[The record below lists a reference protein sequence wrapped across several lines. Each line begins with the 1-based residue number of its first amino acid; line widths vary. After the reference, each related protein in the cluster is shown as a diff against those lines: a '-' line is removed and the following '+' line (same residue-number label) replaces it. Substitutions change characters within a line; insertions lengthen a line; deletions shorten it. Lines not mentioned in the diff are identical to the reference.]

1 MQKGSVGPASAFCS
15 LTHAKCL
22 RFGNYWAESP
32 IEHMD
37 SRFST
42 LWPLAANDDAKEQPL
57 LSRTL
62 RQCYGRRDHL
72 HIVTFADKVPLA
84 PTLPFA
90 RTAFAHGYT
99 VRTLHIKNESTALAS
114 KPLLL
119 QRHLDGQCPEAI
131 VMVVDA
137 YDTFVAQPSD
147 IALSRFLATKARVC
161 FAAEPNFSDQP
172 LADRRFWEMA
182 ATQAVGDDEHH
193 RYLNTGGII
202 GYAADLAELVR
213 AAVDAAPI
221 RDELCGQPVRRRC
234 SDQWLF
240 SFILARNLSRF
251 GVVLDYQSRLFY
263 TASGPDWSLAA
274 AKRRIRWAKPVIVH
288 MPWSS
293 SRGHQSL
300 APPQITNTWAA
311 LVADVV
317 DGQPWPESNATMCT
331 GEAHRCARAKTVLS
345 HLLVGLE
352 RLAVPAALAEAQ
364 TASDDP
370 IVCVPFRACDP
381 RLVSAQHGAQ
391 HGLEGTPKGTPT
403 SRYPADGEDG
413 HILCHPLTTWSA
425 NPCSHGMQMAHP
437 KIGKAAAP
445 CTSDEPGTLYEL
457 CARNTSSAFWSALAL
472 AQRSKALVSAV
483 ARGASASASAKDRA
497 PSASLSPIR
506 ERARRDFL
514 EGERLV
520 LGCAGTGE
528 SHFRDVCRAFWA
540 SLPPCNT
547 HGKLRLWCR

>member
-1 MQKGSVGPASAFCS
+1 M
-15 LTHAKCL
+15 HA
-22 RFGNYWAESP
+22 RFVYTRANDANDAHKQRVVAVVAVDR
-32 IEHMD
+32 HMD

-42 LWPLAANDDAKEQPL
+42 LWPLAANNDAKEQPPL
-57 LSRTL
+57 TSRTL
-62 RQCYGRRDHL
+62 RQCHGRRDHL

-90 RTAFAHGYT
+90 RTASAHGYT

-147 IALSRFLATKARVC
+147 VALSRFLATKARIC

-172 LADRRFWEMA
+172 TADRRFWEMA
-182 ATQAVGDDEHH
+182 ATQAVGDDEQH

-202 GYAADLAELVR
+202 GFAADLAVLVR
-213 AAVDAAPI
+213 AAVDAAPV
-221 RDELCGQPVRRRC
+221 RDQLCGQPVRRRC

-240 SFILARNLSRF
+240 SFVLARNLTRF

-263 TASGPDWSLAA
+263 TAAGPDWSLAA
-274 AKRRIRWAKPVIVH
+274 AKRRIRSAKPVIVH

-331 GEAHRCARAKTVLS
+331 DEALRCARAKTVLS

-381 RLVSAQHGAQ
+381 RLVGAEHGPQHGP
-391 HGLEGTPKGTPT
+391 EGTPT
-403 SRYPADGEDG
+403 SRYPAEGEDG
-413 HILCHPLTTWSA
+413 HVLCHPLTTWSA
-425 NPCSHGMQMAHP
+425 NPCSQGMQMAHP

-445 CTSDEPGTLYEL
+445 CTSYEPGTEPGTLYEL
-457 CARNTSSAFWSALAL
+457 CGQNTSSAFWSALAL